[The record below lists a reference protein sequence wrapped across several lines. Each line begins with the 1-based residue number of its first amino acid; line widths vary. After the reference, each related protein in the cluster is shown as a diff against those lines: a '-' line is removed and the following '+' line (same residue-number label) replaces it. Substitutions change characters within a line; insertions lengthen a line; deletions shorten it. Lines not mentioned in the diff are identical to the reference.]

1 MKLAAWSAGNPDNP
15 RLTRGL
21 GLKPTRGLG
30 PTREGAVRVLLTGAT
45 GLIGQ
50 AVLAALHG
58 EGHAVVAVA
67 RNASAATRLP
77 EAASG
82 VALDIAK
89 ATRPT
94 DWLAHLAGIDAVVNC
109 AGVLQDS
116 PRDSTAGVHADGA
129 TALFA
134 ACEQAGV
141 RRVVQISA
149 IGIDRGAATAFARS
163 KLAGDEAL
171 MTHNLEWVILRPS
184 VVVGRQAYGGSA
196 LFRGLAALP
205 VMPRIAGTGPLQV
218 VQLDDVVRTVL
229 FFIQPDVPT
238 RLVLEIAGPERLSLQ
253 EVLIA
258 YRRWLGFGEAR
269 FATVPGWLVG
279 AACRLGDLIGLL
291 GWRPSLRSTT
301 RRELMRGAVGNPAPW
316 MRLTG
321 IEPCALSAAL
331 AAEPTSVQERWF
343 AQLFFAKPLTLGV
356 LSVYWLA
363 TGLVALGPGS
373 EDAVGLIQEAGL
385 SIAAPLAA
393 AGAIADIA
401 IGIGIA
407 IRRTARPALWA
418 ALALSVA
425 YVAVATLLLPGLWA
439 DPLGPLVKV
448 LPIMILNLVAL
459 AVLDDR

>member
-1 MKLAAWSAGNPDNP
+1 MKLAARSAGNPDNP

-30 PTREGAVRVLLTGAT
+30 PTWEGALRVLLTGAT
-45 GLIGQ
+45 GLIGR

-67 RNASAATRLP
+67 RSAVAADRLP
-77 EAASG
+77 EAAG
-82 VALDIAK
+82 FVALDIAK
-89 ATRPT
+89 ATSST
-94 DWLAHLAGIDAVVNC
+94 DWLPHLVGIDAVVNC

-116 PRDSTAGVHADGA
+116 PRDSTAGVHADGVA
-129 TALFA
+129 ALFA
-134 ACEQAGV
+134 ACEQTGV
-141 RRVVQISA
+141 RRVVQMSA
-149 IGIDRGAATAFARS
+149 IGIDRGATTAFARS
-163 KLAGDEAL
+163 KLAGDAAL

-331 AAEPTSVQERWF
+331 AAEPASVQERWF

-401 IGIGIA
+401 IGLGIA

-418 ALALSVA
+418 ALALSIA
-425 YVAVATLLLPGLWA
+425 YVAVATLLLPALWA

-448 LPIMILNLVAL
+448 LPIMVLNLVAL
-459 AVLDDR
+459 AILDER